1 MNRLPHRQPLFALTL
16 LTTLTTTALWATPGY
31 AAEAAEAAT
40 TKPVTGP
47 VADTKVTEA
56 YVRMMAREAY
66 FWGWPMANIFN
77 RRQAFKDLPE
87 PGLMGGIVPVAPINQ
102 LSLLSDYIDPAERLV
117 ACPNQ
122 DVVYGAGSI
131 ALDLEPVV
139 LQVPDF
145 GGRFWVYQVVNLRSD
160 SFAELGKMYDT
171 KPGFYLLV
179 GPDWQGKVPAGI
191 TKVFR
196 ARTNTGFVIP
206 RVFQDDSDADRK
218 AIQPALAGI
227 DMYPLS
233 KYDGKVKSRDWAKLP
248 KFPAQAAAGNGET
261 KWVMP
266 EKFFDELPALLK
278 DAKPLPG
285 EEARYAQMAALAA
298 IAKADPRLKAAM
310 IDEAKRADSE
320 VIDPLLQFRN
330 YGLQLPHH
338 WSTISNGAAFGTDYF
353 SRTAVARSNIF
364 VNQQKETKYFYQ
376 DLDKAGTRL
385 NGQHGYSVTFAK
397 GKLPPVQGFW
407 SLTLYNA
414 QHFFAPN
421 DLKRYSIGTKN
432 KSLKANADGS
442 LTIYVQSTSPGK
454 DKESNWLPAPKGA
467 DFSLYIRA
475 YWPQA
480 EALDGQWTPP
490 PVVKAN

>member
-1 MNRLPHRQPLFALTL
+1 MNYFPRHHTLFALTFVTSL
-16 LTTLTTTALWATPGY
+16 
-31 AAEAAEAAT
+31 AAT
-40 TKPVTGP
+40 SVLAAQSPAAPTTIAGP
-47 VADTKVTEA
+47 VAGTKVTEP

-77 RRQAFKDLPE
+77 RRQTFKDLPQ

-145 GGRFWVYQVVNLRSD
+145 GSRFWVYQVVDLRSD
-160 SFAELGKMYDT
+160 SFAELGKMYGT

-179 GPDWQGKVPAGI
+179 GPDWKGKVPAGI
-191 TKVFR
+191 TQVFR

-206 RVFQDDSDADRK
+206 RVFQDDTDVDRN
-218 AIQPALAGI
+218 AVQPALSGI

-233 KYDGKVKSRDWAKLP
+233 KYDGKVKQRDWKQLP
-248 KFPAQAAAGNGET
+248 KFPAQASDGKAET
-261 KWVMP
+261 KWVIP
-266 EKFFDELPALLK
+266 EKFFDELPALLN

-285 EEARYAQMAALAA
+285 EEARYAQMAALAT
-298 IAKADPRLKAAM
+298 IAKADPQLKAAM
-310 IDEAKRADSE
+310 IDEAKKADSE

-330 YGLQLPHH
+330 YGLQLPDH

-376 DLDKAGTRL
+376 DLDQAGTRL
-385 NGQHGYSVTFAK
+385 NGQNGYSVTFAK
-397 GKLPPVQGFW
+397 GKLPPVKGFW
-407 SLTLYNA
+407 SLTLYNE

-432 KSLKANADGS
+432 KSLKTNPDGS
-442 LTIYVQSTSPGK
+442 LTIYVQSESPGK
-454 DKESNWLPAPKGA
+454 DKESNWLPAPKDA

-475 YWPQA
+475 YWPEPA
-480 EALDGQWTPP
+480 ALNGQWVPP
-490 PVVKAN
+490 AVAKTN

>member
-1 MNRLPHRQPLFALTL
+1 MNRLPHRQSLFALTL

-31 AAEAAEAAT
+31 AAEADTAG
-40 TKPVTGP
+40 PVTGP

-87 PGLMGGIVPVAPINQ
+87 PGLLGGIVPVAPINQ

-145 GGRFWVYQVVNLRSD
+145 GGRFWVYQVVDLRSD

>member
-1 MNRLPHRQPLFALTL
+1 MNRLDYRYALFALSLGTTLTATTL
-16 LTTLTTTALWATPGY
+16 LTSRAY
-31 AAEAAEAAT
+31 AAEAPIA
-40 TKPVTGP
+40 GP
-47 VADTKVTEA
+47 VAGTKVTEP

-102 LSLLSDYIDPAERLV
+102 LSMLSDYIDPGERLV

-145 GGRFWVYQVVNLRSD
+145 GDRFWVYQVVDVRSD

-179 GPDWQGKVPAGI
+179 GPDWNGSVPAGI
-191 TKVFR
+191 SKVFR
-196 ARTNTGFVIP
+196 ARSNTGFVIP
-206 RVFQDDSDADRK
+206 RVFQDDTAADRQ

-233 KYDGKVKSRDWAKLP
+233 KYDGKIKQRDWRQQP
-248 KFPAQAAAGNGET
+248 KFPAQQQGTAET
-261 KWVMP
+261 KWVTP
-266 EKFFDELPALLK
+266 DTFFDELPALLK

-285 EEARYAQMAALAA
+285 EEARYAQMTALSA
-298 IAKADPRLKAAM
+298 IAKSDPQLKAAM
-310 IDEAKRADSE
+310 IDEAKKADSE

-330 YGLQLPHH
+330 YGLQLPDH

-376 DLDKAGTRL
+376 DLDQTGARL

-407 SLTLYNA
+407 SLTLYNEH
-414 QHFFAPN
+414 HFFSPN
-421 DLKRYSIGTKN
+421 ELARYSIGTKN
-432 KSLKANADGS
+432 KSLQPNADGS
-442 LTIYVQSTSPGK
+442 LTLYVQSESPGK
-454 DKESNWLPAPKGA
+454 DKESNWLPAPKDA

-475 YWPQA
+475 YWPEPA
-480 EALDGQWTPP
+480 ALNGQWTPP
-490 PVVKAN
+490 AVVKAN

>member
-1 MNRLPHRQPLFALTL
+1 MNRLPHRQSLFALTL

-31 AAEAAEAAT
+31 AAEAATAG
-40 TKPVTGP
+40 PVTGP

-145 GGRFWVYQVVNLRSD
+145 GSRFWVYQVVDLRSD

-310 IDEAKRADSE
+310 TDEAKRADSE

-432 KSLKANADGS
+432 KSLQTNADGS

-454 DKESNWLPAPKGA
+454 GKESNWLPAPKGA

-480 EALDGQWTPP
+480 EALDDQWTPP